1 MLLED
6 ICEGGIMATAIVCTA
21 LLGLL
26 VFALGFVVSLTRGS
40 TNIVSGYNP
49 DPADHLY
56 KMVRAHGNTT
66 EYAPMLAILML
77 LIGAREHAPW
87 MLWTMWI
94 VTVSRYLIV
103 IGIIISPT
111 LAKPQPLRFLGALGT
126 YVGGIAL
133 CVAAY
138 LVM

>member
-1 MLLED
+1 M
-6 ICEGGIMATAIVCTA
+6 GTAILCMV

-26 VFALGFVVSLTRGS
+26 VFGLGLSVSLMRGS
-40 TNIVSGYNP
+40 TSTGVGYNP
-49 DPADHLY
+49 DPTDRLF

-77 LIGAREHAPW
+77 LIGARSPSAW

-94 VTVSRYLIV
+94 ATVSRYLIAV
-103 IGIIISPT
+103 GILLSPT
-111 LAKPQPLRFLGALGT
+111 LAKPYPLRFVGALGT
-126 YVGGIAL
+126 YLSGIAL

-138 LVM
+138 LSL